1 MAALCGIREF
11 TADLWLIDEAQIP
24 ATMENTLLLPP
35 PVSNQS
41 ATLSRIHETSAK
53 FQRYKILLRRRWWFL
68 LLTAS
73 IGVCVQALRIT
84 GQPETYTSLAKLVA
98 GGRIVAN
105 DGAVNWQEQLT
116 DFYGTII
123 ETLESAEMKKR
134 AMARV
139 HALHPDLKD
148 SNVDIRVAQTK
159 GSAIFNVFA
168 IGSEPKF
175 TKIFLD
181 ALLDEFIAFRQ
192 QIREQGLE
200 RALNTFTETVVKKSK
215 ELQERTEKL
224 EAFRKANDTIQLSGN
239 HNEAAAFL
247 INLKAKRE
255 SLSGELRDLQV
266 ALQDVD
272 AAMLDRE
279 RSTVSAAGASA
290 APGAP
295 TAPAGSPGDVAALPK
310 ASGTVDSSTAA
321 SLGMTSN
328 ERDYLETKKEIM
340 KLQNERAKMLRNFKP
355 GHPDI
360 VVLDEKIDSE
370 KQLLTNF
377 SEEIV
382 KEMRSREATLIRQL
396 KVLDEQIAEKQ
407 KEALELAAK
416 LAEHERLEEEFK
428 ASKLA
433 HDKMFEDVQKLQANQ
448 QIQTDFVAIQERAT
462 NAYKD
467 VQDWVKPMILG
478 LIGGLIFGVLILVLF
493 DRLDDRMNSFSE
505 FQGLFPAEA
514 VLGQIPEQRQR
525 GDVALLRPND
535 DRHLYAEA
543 FRNVRSSI
551 LFKNWQGKMPKTI
564 LVTSAVPNEGKTTVT
579 SNLAITMALA
589 GARVLLADCDLRRGG
604 VSELFKLPV
613 TPGLSEVLRG
623 RMHWRDAVQE
633 TGVKGLDLLARGEVF
648 DQTSEVLLSKTAQEM
663 LREMSDEYDY
673 VIFDSAP
680 VLVADDTASF
690 APKLDT
696 VLFVV
701 RLSST
706 MARLSGKALN
716 LLYERQVNVGGV
728 ILNRS
733 TTNLKEYTYYNYASY
748 YYAPVKKGEPGEP
761 AKG

>member
-1 MAALCGIREF
+1 
-11 TADLWLIDEAQIP
+11 
-24 ATMENTLLLPP
+24 MENTLLLPP
-35 PVSNQS
+35 PVPGQS

-84 GQPETYTSLAKLVA
+84 GQPDTHTSLAKLVA
-98 GGRIVAN
+98 GGRIVTN
-105 DGAVNWQEQLT
+105 EGAVNWQEQLT

-134 AMARV
+134 AMSRV

-181 ALLDEFIAFRQ
+181 ALLDEFIAARQ
-192 QIREQGLE
+192 QMREQGLE
-200 RALNTFTETVVKKSK
+200 RALNSFTETVVKKSK
-215 ELQERTEKL
+215 ELSERTEKL
-224 EAFRKANDTIQLSGN
+224 EAFRKSNDTIQLSGN
-239 HNEAAAFL
+239 HNEAATFL
-247 INLKAKRE
+247 INLKTKRE
-255 SLSGELRDLQV
+255 LLNGELRDLQV

-272 AAMLDRE
+272 AAMVDRE
-279 RSTVSAAGASA
+279 RATVA
-290 APGAP
+290 GAP
-295 TAPAGSPGDVAALPK
+295 TAQAPAPAAPQ
-310 ASGTVDSSTAA
+310 ASNTEANAAQMAGTVDNNTAA
-321 SLGMTSN
+321 SLHMTSN
-328 ERDYLETKKEIM
+328 ERDYLEVKKEIM
-340 KLQNERAKMLRNFKP
+340 KLQNERSKLLRNFKP

-360 VVLDEKIDSE
+360 VIIDEKIDSE
-370 KQLLTNF
+370 KQLLTNY
-377 SEEIV
+377 SDEIV
-382 KEMRSREATLIRQL
+382 KEMRSREATLLRQI
-396 KVLDEQIAEKQ
+396 KVLDQQIGEKQ

-428 ASKLA
+428 AAKLA
-433 HDKMFEDVQKLQANQ
+433 HDQMYDKVEDFQAVQ
-448 QIQTDFVAIQERAT
+448 QIQTDYVAIQERAS

-467 VQDWVKPMILG
+467 VQNWVKPMIFG
-478 LIGGLIFGVLILVLF
+478 LVGGLIFGVLVLVLF

-525 GDVALLRPND
+525 GDVTLLRPND

-604 VSELFKLPV
+604 VSELFKLPT
-613 TPGLSEVLRG
+613 TPGLSEVLRDK
-623 RMHWRDAVQE
+623 MHWRDAVQE
-633 TGVKGLDLLARGEVF
+633 TGVRGLDLLARGEVF
-648 DQTSEVLLSKTAQEM
+648 DQTSEVLLGKTAQEM

-716 LLYERQVNVGGV
+716 LLYERQVNVGGI

-748 YYAPVKKGEPGEP
+748 YYAPVKKKPGEETP
-761 AKG
+761 GVKA